1 MSDDSSYCAN
11 RGIITTLRNEQL
23 GIEFV
28 REGFDNFLKSNLINM
43 LKTRRNAINNSG
55 YKDNK
60 MNTESSLK
68 PVIDVYN
75 FADDDIIDILNY
87 YGIPSDFYLMI
98 LDRNL
103 QLNSLITQPVI
114 LLNVSLKNIN
124 NPTGTGHWVVLY
136 RIADFPDCEF
146 LQDIETS
153 SGAHYNSMRARV
165 GVGVGTDA
173 TANLT
178 LNSFPL
184 PGYTIYYPRFKG
196 DCGPDTVRMIMLLY
210 CCWLSPP
217 AAAATPINIRT
228 KDQDLVSALR
238 TIESPIAASE
248 QATSAVYDS
257 VRRSLE
263 ETDTRLTDAAGN
275 VVGEIITE
283 IRRSSRIRGIAEAEA
298 VAAAAAL
305 VALENLA
312 DAREEDLINIAVV
325 LLNSD
330 MPSSGA
336 SAGSQLSQQLLNIA
350 QSSGIL
356 PPANNMRAG
365 PYNAEIKNILDS
377 LGVENKDLRMR
388 DVYTATKGAKE
399 ISEPRQ
405 FTDVWGTHIAD
416 YVKQNGFCYLSGED
430 FVPSDYPE
438 MDHVK
443 FATSAFMGCI
453 HYRKLTNKDFCGISV
468 YDLWHAFINT
478 PSGINLLWKL
488 YQALNQGTRYRGVRV
503 YSEDAVNTCY
513 TNVFSAFRNFIKD
526 KCKTRTIEKN
536 TFNYSTSMLKYW
548 LAEFAYALHIFNQ
561 AKGQLNLNATGN
573 IEKMNKD
580 VKQRIKNP
588 KRDPKTL
595 QELKNHRGG
604 RFTSNNKFIAGRV
617 GHLEQIAK
625 DFTETGYGCV
635 SNLTTDQLANPEL
648 VSMVFLMKRL
658 RDILLYSRIQNN
670 KARVAASDIN
680 SAATME
686 VERSDED
693 ILKELQTELEQLQN
707 KLRTDTNEVHPSRQR
722 IKLLYEIKELESR
735 IAERNS
741 QKEVDNGLFGRAT
754 EKQREQII
762 KLSSS
767 IQTNQEVVPVYDTP
781 PHSPPRWGPPLADPT
796 RVLETSENVRG
807 RTMETQSGP
816 PTMRDRSSRS
826 RDNVVVDGSSGV
838 VSNSRRLGAVETLRS
853 SAATSRSSAATSR
866 SSLVDTL
873 RRRVKSIEEKDSKK
887 GGTIKNKRRTQKQIT
902 SRRRKTTKRLMSRR
916 KRYTRKQKK

>member
-28 REGFDNFLKSNLINM
+28 REGFDIFLKDKWSNIP
-43 LKTRRNAINNSG
+43 KSRQDVIYNSG
-55 YKDNK
+55 YISNK

-178 LNSFPL
+178 LNQFPL

-217 AAAATPINIRT
+217 AAAATPIT
-228 KDQDLVSALR
+228 SDTEDQDPISALR
-238 TIESPIAASE
+238 TNDS
-248 QATSAVYDS
+248 TTRNAVYES
-257 VRRSLE
+257 TRTSLE
-263 ETDTRLTDAAGN
+263 DRARGLENDAGN
-275 VVGEIITE
+275 MVREVRDE

-305 VALENLA
+305 TALENLA

-707 KLRTDTNEVHPSRQR
+707 KLRTDTNEVRTSRQR
-722 IKLLYEIKELESR
+722 IKLLDEIKELESR
-735 IAERNS
+735 IAEINS

-762 KLSSS
+762 KLRSS
-767 IQTNQEVVPVYDTP
+767 IQTNQKVVPVYDTPPHSP

-796 RVLETSENVRG
+796 RVLEGVTERLTNRMYTTPPGSLTKDVRG
-807 RTMETQSGP
+807 RTMGTQYVNTG
-816 PTMRDRSSRS
+816 RNRSRS
-826 RDNVVVDGSSGV
+826 RYNVVDGLSDDV
-838 VSNSRRLGAVETLRS
+838 ANSRRGNADRL
-853 SAATSRSSAATSR
+853 SRSAKSR
-866 SSLVDTL
+866 
-873 RRRVKSIEEKDSKK
+873 EEKDSL
-887 GGTIKNKRRTQKQIT
+887 GGTIKNKRRTQKRIK